1 MNNVQAVPIPS
12 QPVVA
17 EELDLARVYVWELPV
32 RICHW
37 VIVFSIAVL
46 AVTGLYIGR
55 PFLLS
60 PGEATRRFVM
70 GWMTAV
76 HYYAAI
82 TFTLAV
88 LARIAWMF
96 LGNQYARWDKFVP
109 FRHRRVRGLL
119 PTIKYYL
126 FLSRPPGFVGHN
138 PLAGLTYLAVYGLCL
153 VQVLTGLALFSVNM
167 DLHSPL
173 RGFSFLLPIFG
184 GAQAARWIHHIVLW
198 LLLGFVVH
206 HVYAAVLVAIAE
218 RNGTVE
224 SILSGYKWVN
234 PKDLVYSG
242 YRFLGLAGR
251 RGVEEDRQIAARA
264 EERRHHHEDAE
275 EGGRAE

>member
-1 MNNVQAVPIPS
+1 MNNVQAAPIPS

-17 EELDLARVYVWELPV
+17 EELNLARVYVWELPV
-32 RICHW
+32 RVCHW
-37 VIVFSIAVL
+37 AIVLSIAVL

-60 PGEATRRFVM
+60 PGEARGEFVM

-82 TFTLAV
+82 VFTLAV

-96 LGNQYARWDKFVP
+96 MGNPYSRWDKFVP
-109 FRHRRVRGLL
+109 FRHRRVRGIL

-138 PLAGLTYLAVYGLCL
+138 PLAGLTYLAVYALCL

-167 DLHSPL
+167 DIHSPL
-173 RGFSFLLPIFG
+173 RVFAFLLPLFG
-184 GAQAARWIHHIVLW
+184 GAQTARWIHHVIVW

-206 HVYAAVLVAIAE
+206 HVYAAVLVGIAE
-218 RNGTVE
+218 RNATVD
-224 SILSGYKWVN
+224 SIVSGYKWVN

-242 YRFLGLAGR
+242 YRFLGVPGR
-251 RGVEEDRQIAARA
+251 KGVEEDLRAAARA
-264 EERRHHHEDAE
+264 EARKHHHEAAQEGESAE
-275 EGGRAE
+275 